1 MTRFDE
7 TWHQLLD
14 WTQGQAPSERLAALP
29 NEETA
34 SFGELRC
41 TAAHLV
47 FDGRPAGRP
56 RVEAASRCLTR
67 KRMWFITARETTS
80 GLTKYQQLAGQ
91 RLVLEQLPYPGAL
104 TLGQFPGPRVTMPIG
119 ECVGNRLLAFLP
131 SSRDR
136 GQVGGAVP
144 LLDFEGSLPHQVDQ
158 PPGRRKVVVRK
169 LTRRYGTVSDEGE

>member
-14 WTQGQAPSERLAALP
+14 WTQGQPPSERLAALL

-119 ECVGNRLLAFLP
+119 ERVGDCFLALIP
-131 SSRDR
+131 CRGDR
-136 GQVGGAVP
+136 G
-144 LLDFEGSLPHQVDQ
+144 
-158 PPGRRKVVVRK
+158 
-169 LTRRYGTVSDEGE
+169 